1 MKQYDVVFIGSGHAA
16 WHAALTL
23 KHAGKDVAIIEKD
36 TIAGTCTNYGCNAKI
51 LLEGPYEV
59 LEESAQY
66 NGIIQSQDL
75 HVNWE
80 NLMDY
85 KKQVINPMNGML
97 KGMFEQQGIDVYM
110 GAGVIK
116 DAHTVTV
123 NDEALQ
129 TENIVIATGQ
139 HSNKLDIE
147 GKELTHDSRDFLSMD
162 ELPKRMTFIGV
173 GIISVEFAS
182 IMIKSGVEVTMI
194 HHSDKPL
201 KGFNQTHV
209 TQLIKKLEDEGVHFY
224 FDEETQKVEKI
235 GEAYKVSTASG
246 LTIDTDYVLDATG
259 RNPNVEGIGL
269 DQVGIE
275 YSKKGISVDGHLRT
289 NVSNIYA
296 SGDVLDK
303 AIPKLTPTA
312 TFESNYIAAHI
323 LGMTQDEIQYP
334 AIPSV
339 LYSLPRLS
347 QIGVSVQEAEQN
359 ERYTVKHIPFGKQ
372 MVIEYKNETDA
383 EMYVVLDEEKRLV
396 GADIYGVDAADLVNL
411 LVFIINQRITA
422 QDLNKLIFAF
432 PSASSGVIDLLKVN
446 ML

>member
-347 QIGVSVQEAEQN
+347 QIGVSVQGAEQN

-372 MVIEYKNETDA
+372 MAIEYKNETDA

-411 LVFIINQRITA
+411 LVFIINQRMTA
-422 QDLNKLIFAF
+422 QDLNQLIFAF
-432 PSASSGVIDLLKVN
+432 PGASSGVIDMLKVN

>member
-162 ELPKRMTFIGV
+162 ELPKRMTFTGV

-347 QIGVSVQEAEQN
+347 QIGVSVQGAEQN

-372 MVIEYKNETDA
+372 MAFEYKNETDA

-411 LVFIINQRITA
+411 LVFIINQRMTA
-422 QDLNKLIFAF
+422 QDLNQLIFAF
-432 PSASSGVIDLLKVN
+432 PGASSGVIDMLKVN

>member
-80 NLMDY
+80 SLMDY

-303 AIPKLTPTA
+303 DIPKLTPTA

-347 QIGVSVQEAEQN
+347 QIGVSVQEAEQS

-372 MVIEYKNETDA
+372 MVFEYKNETDA
-383 EMYVVLDEEKRLV
+383 EMYAVLDEEKRLV
-396 GADIYGVDAADLVNL
+396 GADIYGVDAADLINL
-411 LVFIINQRITA
+411 LVFIINQRMTA
-422 QDLNKLIFAF
+422 QDLNQLIFAF
-432 PSASSGVIDLLKVN
+432 PGASSGVIDMLKVN

>member
-116 DAHTVTV
+116 DEHTVTV
-123 NDEALQ
+123 NDEELQ

-209 TQLIKKLEDEGVHFY
+209 TQLIKKLEDEGVHFN
-224 FDEETQKVEKI
+224 FNEETQKVETA
-235 GEAYKVSTASG
+235 GDGYKVTTESG
-246 LTIDTDYVLDATG
+246 LTIETDYVLDATG

-269 DQVGIE
+269 EQIGIE
-275 YSKKGISVDGHLRT
+275 YSKKGISVDDHLRT

-347 QIGVSVQEAEQN
+347 QIGVSVQGAEQN

-372 MVIEYKNETDA
+372 MAFEYKNETDA

-411 LVFIINQRITA
+411 LVFIINQRMTA
-422 QDLNKLIFAF
+422 QDLNQLIFAF
-432 PSASSGVIDLLKVN
+432 PGASSGVIDMLKVN

>member
-347 QIGVSVQEAEQN
+347 QIGVSVQGAEQN

-372 MVIEYKNETDA
+372 MAFEYKNEADA

-411 LVFIINQRITA
+411 LVFIINQRMTA
-422 QDLNKLIFAF
+422 QDLNQLIFAF
-432 PSASSGVIDLLKVN
+432 PGASSGVIDMLKVN

>member
-224 FDEETQKVEKI
+224 FNEETQKVETA
-235 GEAYKVSTASG
+235 GDGYKVTTESG

-259 RNPNVEGIGL
+259 RNPNVEDIGL
-269 DQVGIE
+269 EQVGIE

-303 AIPKLTPTA
+303 DIPKLTPTA

-347 QIGVSVQEAEQN
+347 QIGVSVQEAEQS

-372 MVIEYKNETDA
+372 MVFEYKNETDA
-383 EMYVVLDEEKRLV
+383 EMYAVLDEEKRLV
-396 GADIYGVDAADLVNL
+396 GADIYGVDAADLINL
-411 LVFIINQRITA
+411 LVFIINQRMTA
-422 QDLNKLIFAF
+422 QDLNQLIFAF
-432 PSASSGVIDLLKVN
+432 PGASSGVIDMLKVN

>member
-201 KGFNQTHV
+201 KGFNQTLV

-347 QIGVSVQEAEQN
+347 QIGVSVQGAEQN

-372 MVIEYKNETDA
+372 MAFEYKNETDA

-411 LVFIINQRITA
+411 LVFIINQRMTA
-422 QDLNKLIFAF
+422 QDLNQLIFAF
-432 PSASSGVIDLLKVN
+432 PGTSSGVIDMLKVN

>member
-224 FDEETQKVEKI
+224 FNEETQKVEKASD
-235 GEAYKVSTASG
+235 GYKVTTASG

-312 TFESNYIAAHI
+312 TYESNYIAAHI

-347 QIGVSVQEAEQN
+347 QIGVTVQEAEQS

-372 MVIEYKNETDA
+372 MVFEYKNETDA
-383 EMYVVLDEEKRLV
+383 EMYAVLDEEKRLV
-396 GADIYGVDAADLVNL
+396 GADIYGVDASDLINL
-411 LVFIINQRITA
+411 IVFIINQRMTA
-422 QDLNKLIFAF
+422 QDLNQLIFAF
-432 PSASSGVIDLLKVN
+432 PGASSGVIDMLKVN

>member
-1 MKQYDVVFIGSGHAA
+1 MQR
-16 WHAALTL
+16 LTL

-59 LEESAQY
+59 LEESRQY

-123 NDEALQ
+123 NDEELQ

-162 ELPKRMTFIGV
+162 ELPKHMTFIGV

-224 FDEETQKVEKI
+224 FDEETQKVETK
-235 GEAYKVSTASG
+235 
-246 LTIDTDYVLDATG
+246 
-259 RNPNVEGIGL
+259 R
-269 DQVGIE
+269 
-275 YSKKGISVDGHLRT
+275 RW
-289 NVSNIYA
+289 
-296 SGDVLDK
+296 
-303 AIPKLTPTA
+303 
-312 TFESNYIAAHI
+312 
-323 LGMTQDEIQYP
+323 IQSY
-334 AIPSV
+334 
-339 LYSLPRLS
+339 
-347 QIGVSVQEAEQN
+347 N
-359 ERYTVKHIPFGKQ
+359 
-372 MVIEYKNETDA
+372 
-383 EMYVVLDEEKRLV
+383 
-396 GADIYGVDAADLVNL
+396 
-411 LVFIINQRITA
+411 
-422 QDLNKLIFAF
+422 
-432 PSASSGVIDLLKVN
+432 
-446 ML
+446 

>member
-116 DAHTVTV
+116 DEHTVTV
-123 NDEALQ
+123 NDEELQ

-194 HHSDKPL
+194 HNSDKPL

-209 TQLIKKLEDEGVHFY
+209 TQLIKKLEDEGVHFN
-224 FDEETQKVEKI
+224 FNEETQKVETA
-235 GEAYKVSTASG
+235 GDGYKVTTESG
-246 LTIDTDYVLDATG
+246 LTIETDYVLDATG

-347 QIGVSVQEAEQN
+347 QIGVSVQGAEQN

-372 MVIEYKNETDA
+372 MAFEYKNETDA

-411 LVFIINQRITA
+411 LVFIINQRMTA
-422 QDLNKLIFAF
+422 QDLNQLIFAF
-432 PSASSGVIDLLKVN
+432 PGASSGVIDMLKVN

>member
-116 DAHTVTV
+116 DEHTVTV
-123 NDEALQ
+123 NDEELQ

-209 TQLIKKLEDEGVHFY
+209 TQLIKKLEDEGVHFN
-224 FDEETQKVEKI
+224 FNEETQKVETA
-235 GEAYKVSTASG
+235 GDGYKVTTESG
-246 LTIDTDYVLDATG
+246 LTIETDYVLDATG

-347 QIGVSVQEAEQN
+347 QIGVSVQGAEQN

-372 MVIEYKNETDA
+372 MAFEYKNETDA

-411 LVFIINQRITA
+411 LVFIINQRMTA
-422 QDLNKLIFAF
+422 QDLNQLIFAF
-432 PSASSGVIDLLKVN
+432 PGASSGVIDMLKVN

>member
-347 QIGVSVQEAEQN
+347 QIGVSVQGAEQN

-372 MVIEYKNETDA
+372 MTFEYKNETDA

-411 LVFIINQRITA
+411 LVFIINQRMTA
-422 QDLNKLIFAF
+422 QDLNQLIFAF
-432 PSASSGVIDLLKVN
+432 PGASSGVIDMLKVN

>member
-116 DAHTVTV
+116 DEHTVTV
-123 NDEALQ
+123 NDEELQ

-209 TQLIKKLEDEGVHFY
+209 TQLIKKLEDEGVHFN
-224 FDEETQKVEKI
+224 FNEETQKVETAGDGYKI
-235 GEAYKVSTASG
+235 TTESG
-246 LTIDTDYVLDATG
+246 LTIETDYVLDATG

-269 DQVGIE
+269 EQIGIE
-275 YSKKGISVDGHLRT
+275 YSKKGISVDDHLRT

-347 QIGVSVQEAEQN
+347 QIGVSVQEAEQS

-372 MVIEYKNETDA
+372 MVFEYKNETDA
-383 EMYVVLDEEKRLV
+383 EMYAVLDEEKRLV
-396 GADIYGVDAADLVNL
+396 GADIYGVDAADLINL
-411 LVFIINQRITA
+411 LVFIINQRMTA
-422 QDLNKLIFAF
+422 QDLNQLIFAF
-432 PSASSGVIDLLKVN
+432 PGASSGVIDMLKVN

>member
-1 MKQYDVVFIGSGHAA
+1 MKQYDVVFIGSGHAT

-116 DAHTVTV
+116 DEHTVTV
-123 NDEALQ
+123 NDEELQ

-347 QIGVSVQEAEQN
+347 QIGVSVQGAEQN

-372 MVIEYKNETDA
+372 MAFEYKNETDA

-411 LVFIINQRITA
+411 LVFIINQRMTA
-422 QDLNKLIFAF
+422 QDLNQLIFAF
-432 PSASSGVIDLLKVN
+432 PGASSGVIDMLKVN

>member
-116 DAHTVTV
+116 DEHTVTV
-123 NDEALQ
+123 NNEELQ

-209 TQLIKKLEDEGVHFY
+209 TQLIKKLEDEGVHFN
-224 FDEETQKVEKI
+224 FNEETQKVETA
-235 GEAYKVSTASG
+235 GDGYKVTTESG
-246 LTIDTDYVLDATG
+246 LTIETDYVLDATG

-269 DQVGIE
+269 EQIGIE
-275 YSKKGISVDGHLRT
+275 YSKKGISVDDHLRT

-347 QIGVSVQEAEQN
+347 QIGVSVQEAEQS

-372 MVIEYKNETDA
+372 MVFEYKNETDA
-383 EMYVVLDEEKRLV
+383 EMYAVLDEEKRLV
-396 GADIYGVDAADLVNL
+396 GADIYGVDAADLINL
-411 LVFIINQRITA
+411 LVFIINQRMTA
-422 QDLNKLIFAF
+422 QDLNQLIFAF
-432 PSASSGVIDLLKVN
+432 PGASSGVIDMLKVN

>member
-147 GKELTHDSRDFLSMD
+147 GKQLTHDSRDFLSMD

-347 QIGVSVQEAEQN
+347 QIGVSVQGAEQN

-372 MVIEYKNETDA
+372 MAFEYKNETDA

-411 LVFIINQRITA
+411 LVFIINQRMTA
-422 QDLNKLIFAF
+422 QDLNQLIFAF
-432 PSASSGVIDLLKVN
+432 PGASSGVIDMLKVN

>member
-123 NDEALQ
+123 NDEELQ

-224 FDEETQKVEKI
+224 FNEETQKVEI
-235 GEAYKVSTASG
+235 AGDGYKVTTESG
-246 LTIDTDYVLDATG
+246 LTIETDYVLDATG

-372 MVIEYKNETDA
+372 MVFEYKNETDA

-411 LVFIINQRITA
+411 LVFIINQRMTA
-422 QDLNKLIFAF
+422 QDLNQLIFAF
-432 PSASSGVIDLLKVN
+432 PGASSGVIDMLKVN

>member
-347 QIGVSVQEAEQN
+347 QIGVSVQGAEQN
-359 ERYTVKHIPFGKQ
+359 ERYTVKHIPFGRQ
-372 MVIEYKNETDA
+372 MAFEYKNETDA

-411 LVFIINQRITA
+411 LVFIINQRMTA
-422 QDLNKLIFAF
+422 QDLNQLIFAF
-432 PSASSGVIDLLKVN
+432 PGASSGVIDMLKVN

>member
-235 GEAYKVSTASG
+235 GEAYKVLTASG

-359 ERYTVKHIPFGKQ
+359 ERYTVKHIPFGKR
-372 MVIEYKNETDA
+372 MAFEYKNETDA

-411 LVFIINQRITA
+411 LVFIINQRMTA
-422 QDLNKLIFAF
+422 QDLNQLIFAF
-432 PSASSGVIDLLKVN
+432 PGASSGVIDMLKVN

>member
-372 MVIEYKNETDA
+372 MAFEYKNETDA

-411 LVFIINQRITA
+411 LVFIINQRMTA
-422 QDLNKLIFAF
+422 QDLNQLIFAF
-432 PSASSGVIDLLKVN
+432 PGASSGVIDMLKVN

>member
-1 MKQYDVVFIGSGHAA
+1 M
-16 WHAALTL
+16 
-23 KHAGKDVAIIEKD
+23 
-36 TIAGTCTNYGCNAKI
+36 
-51 LLEGPYEV
+51 

-303 AIPKLTPTA
+303 DIPKLTPTA

-347 QIGVSVQEAEQN
+347 QIGVSVQEAEQS

-372 MVIEYKNETDA
+372 MVFEYKNETDA
-383 EMYVVLDEEKRLV
+383 EMYAVLDEEKRLV
-396 GADIYGVDAADLVNL
+396 GADIYGVDAADLINL
-411 LVFIINQRITA
+411 LVFIINQRMTA
-422 QDLNKLIFAF
+422 QDLNQLIFAF
-432 PSASSGVIDLLKVN
+432 PGASSGVIDMLKVN

>member
-347 QIGVSVQEAEQN
+347 QIGVSVQGAEQN
-359 ERYTVKHIPFGKQ
+359 ERYTVKHIPFGKK
-372 MVIEYKNETDA
+372 MAFEYKNETDA

-411 LVFIINQRITA
+411 LVFIINQRMTA
-422 QDLNKLIFAF
+422 QDLNQLIFAF
-432 PSASSGVIDLLKVN
+432 PGASSGVIDMLKVN

>member
-347 QIGVSVQEAEQN
+347 QIGVSVQGAEQN

-372 MVIEYKNETDA
+372 MAFEYKNETDA

-411 LVFIINQRITA
+411 LVFIINQRMTA
-422 QDLNKLIFAF
+422 QDLNQLIFSF
-432 PSASSGVIDLLKVN
+432 PGASSGVIDMLKVN

>member
-16 WHAALTL
+16 WHATLTL

-303 AIPKLTPTA
+303 DIPKLTPTA

-347 QIGVSVQEAEQN
+347 QIGVSVQEAEQS

-372 MVIEYKNETDA
+372 MVFEYKNETDA
-383 EMYVVLDEEKRLV
+383 EMYAVLDEEKRLV
-396 GADIYGVDAADLVNL
+396 GADIYGVDAADLINL
-411 LVFIINQRITA
+411 LVFIINQRMTA
-422 QDLNKLIFAF
+422 QDLNQLIFAF
-432 PSASSGVIDLLKVN
+432 PGASSGVIDMLKVN

>member
-59 LEESAQY
+59 LEEAAQY
-66 NGIIQSQDL
+66 NGMIQSQDL
-75 HVNWE
+75 NVNWA

-116 DAHTVTV
+116 DEHTVTV

-129 TENIVIATGQ
+129 AENIVIATGQ

-147 GKELTHDSRDFLSMD
+147 GKELTHDSREFLSMD
-162 ELPKRMTFIGV
+162 NLPKRMTFIGV

-182 IMIKSGVEVTMI
+182 IMIKSGVEVSMI
-194 HHSDKPL
+194 HHSNKPL
-201 KGFNQTHV
+201 KGFNKAHV
-209 TQLIKKLEDEGVHFY
+209 NQLVDKLKDEGVTFY
-224 FDEETQKVEKI
+224 FNENTQKVEKV
-235 GEAYKVSTASG
+235 GDAYKVSTASG

-269 DQVGIE
+269 DNVGIE
-275 YSKKGISVDGHLRT
+275 YSKKGIPVDSHLRT

-303 AIPKLTPTA
+303 TIPKLTPTA

-323 LGMTQDEIQYP
+323 LGMTQDDIQYP

-347 QIGVSVQEAEQN
+347 QIGMTVEEAEGDAQ
-359 ERYTVKHIPFGKQ
+359 YTVKHIPFGKQ
-372 MVIEYKNETDA
+372 MVFEYKNETDA
-383 EMYVVLDEEKRLV
+383 EMYVVLDSDKRLV
-396 GADIYGVDAADLVNL
+396 GAEIYGIDAADLVNL
-411 LVFIINQRITA
+411 LVFIINQRMTA
-422 QDLNKLIFAF
+422 QDLNQLIFAF
-432 PSASSGVIDLLKVN
+432 PGASSGVIDLLKMN
-446 ML
+446 MM

>member
-303 AIPKLTPTA
+303 DIPKLTPTA

-347 QIGVSVQEAEQN
+347 QIGVSVQEAEQS

-372 MVIEYKNETDA
+372 MAFEYKNETDA
-383 EMYVVLDEEKRLV
+383 EMYAVLDEEKRLV
-396 GADIYGVDAADLVNL
+396 GADIYGVDAADLINL
-411 LVFIINQRITA
+411 LVFIINQRMTA
-422 QDLNKLIFAF
+422 QDLNQLIFAF
-432 PSASSGVIDLLKVN
+432 PGASSGVIDMLKVN

>member
-116 DAHTVTV
+116 DEHTVTV
-123 NDEALQ
+123 NDEELQ

-224 FDEETQKVEKI
+224 FNEETQKVERA
-235 GEAYKVSTASG
+235 GDGYKVTTESG
-246 LTIDTDYVLDATG
+246 LTIETDYVLDATG

-269 DQVGIE
+269 EQVGIE
-275 YSKKGISVDGHLRT
+275 YSKKGISVDGYLRT

-372 MVIEYKNETDA
+372 MVFEYKNETDA
-383 EMYVVLDEEKRLV
+383 EMYVVLDDEKRLV

-411 LVFIINQRITA
+411 LVFIINQRMTA
-422 QDLNKLIFAF
+422 QDLNQLIFAF
-432 PSASSGVIDLLKVN
+432 PGASSGVIDMLKVN

>member
-173 GIISVEFAS
+173 GIISVKFAS

-347 QIGVSVQEAEQN
+347 QIGVSVQGAEQN

-372 MVIEYKNETDA
+372 MAFEYKNETDA

-411 LVFIINQRITA
+411 LVFIINQRMTA
-422 QDLNKLIFAF
+422 QDLNQLIFAF
-432 PSASSGVIDLLKVN
+432 PGASSGVIDMLKVN

>member
-303 AIPKLTPTA
+303 DIPKLTPTA

-323 LGMTQDEIQYP
+323 LGMTQGEIQYP

-347 QIGVSVQEAEQN
+347 QIGVSVQEAEQS

-372 MVIEYKNETDA
+372 MVFEYKNETDA
-383 EMYVVLDEEKRLV
+383 EMYAVLDEEKRLV
-396 GADIYGVDAADLVNL
+396 GADIYGVDAADLINL
-411 LVFIINQRITA
+411 LVFIINQRMTA
-422 QDLNKLIFAF
+422 QDLNQLIFAF
-432 PSASSGVIDLLKVN
+432 PGASSGVIDMLKVN

>member
-323 LGMTQDEIQYP
+323 LGMTQDEIQYS

-372 MVIEYKNETDA
+372 MVFEYKNETDA

-411 LVFIINQRITA
+411 LVFIINQRMTA
-422 QDLNKLIFAF
+422 QDLNQLIFAF
-432 PSASSGVIDLLKVN
+432 PGTSSGVIDMLKVN

>member
-1 MKQYDVVFIGSGHAA
+1 M
-16 WHAALTL
+16 
-23 KHAGKDVAIIEKD
+23 
-36 TIAGTCTNYGCNAKI
+36 
-51 LLEGPYEV
+51 

-347 QIGVSVQEAEQN
+347 QIGVSVQGAEQN

-372 MVIEYKNETDA
+372 MAFEYKNETDA

-411 LVFIINQRITA
+411 LVFIINQRMTA
-422 QDLNKLIFAF
+422 QDLNQLIFAF
-432 PSASSGVIDLLKVN
+432 PGASSGVIDMLKVN

>member
-347 QIGVSVQEAEQN
+347 QIGVSVQGAEQN

-372 MVIEYKNETDA
+372 MAFEYKNETDA
-383 EMYVVLDEEKRLV
+383 KMYVVLDEEKRLV

-411 LVFIINQRITA
+411 LVFIINQRMTA
-422 QDLNKLIFAF
+422 QDLNQLIFAF
-432 PSASSGVIDLLKVN
+432 PGASSGVIDMLKVN

>member
-209 TQLIKKLEDEGVHFY
+209 TQLIKKLKDEGVHFY

-347 QIGVSVQEAEQN
+347 QIGVSVQGAEQN

-372 MVIEYKNETDA
+372 MAFEYKNETDA

-411 LVFIINQRITA
+411 LVFIINQRMTA
-422 QDLNKLIFAF
+422 QDLNQLIFAF
-432 PSASSGVIDLLKVN
+432 PGASSGVIDMLKVN